1 MDFYSKAT
9 KHPDRMTVK
18 VAAVTL
24 MMVNKTTTTLEVKSF
39 LRHQGYIAY
48 QEDISEMMIC
58 SAREEGWLCF
68 YNGKFRVYLL
78 GEAKEEETMVENDL
92 LGFSSN

>member
-24 MMVNKTTTTLEVKSF
+24 MMVNKTTTTLEVK
-39 LRHQGYIAY
+39 A
-48 QEDISEMMIC
+48 
-58 SAREEGWLCF
+58 F
-68 YNGKFRVYLL
+68 YVIKDTRPTKKIFPR
-78 GEAKEEETMVENDL
+78 
-92 LGFSSN
+92 